1 MSKSLGRLH
10 PVVVF
15 FDLGGHL
22 CVRTG
27 STGQLTLLS
36 RPVESGTA
44 L

>member
-1 MSKSLGRLH
+1 M
-10 PVVVF
+10 VVF